1 MKKVVLTLALVGFG
15 TFAMAQTQRTPEQIA
30 KMETRKVEMQQ
41 KRAANQEAHFA
52 KMKTDLNLNDT
63 QVAKIRSMQTEMKST
78 RQEEMKN
85 RKEMNKESATKMK
98 AKREMMNNEMKTIL
112 TPDQFKKWEMQK
124 MADQKER
131 KSKMQNRKGKMQKMR
146 MHKNDA
152 AIS

>member
-30 KMETRKVEMQQ
+30 KMETRKAEMQE
-41 KRAANQEAHFA
+41 KMAAKQEAHLA
-52 KMKTDLNLNDT
+52 KMKTDFNLNDS
-63 QVAKIRSMQTEMKST
+63 QVAKIRDMHAEMKST
-78 RQEEMKN
+78 RQAEMSK
-85 RKEMNKESATKMK
+85 RKEMNKESAAKMK
-98 AKREMMNNEMKTIL
+98 AKREVMNNEMKTIL
-112 TPDQFKKWEMQK
+112 TPDQFKKWEIQK

-152 AIS
+152 PIS